1 MSPDSKEIL
10 HNSVYRR
17 EPLHV
22 GGRREAPHLALPV
35 TRRLV
40 GDLGSIVRVLI
51 SDVDRRRRHGAARG
65 GVGAQLVGDQS
76 SRNTALGFQQLPKE
90 SDGCSPIPV
99 RLHEDVQ
106 DVTVLVYRAPQI
118 LVATLDRDEHLVEMP
133 GVSHPTAAAPQPP
146 RVDRTEPLAPLPNR
160 LVGDRH
166 ASLREEIFS
175 IAEAEAE
182 PIVEPDR
189 VADNIGW
196 DIDIRDSWPTGSS
209 SAYSATRRLNLTI
222 L

>member
-22 GGRREAPHLALPV
+22 GGRREAPHPALPL
-35 TRRLV
+35 TCRLV

-51 SDVDRRRRHGAARG
+51 SDVDHRRHYGAASG
-65 GVGAQLVGDQS
+65 GVGAQLVGDQPAKD
-76 SRNTALGFQQLPKE
+76 TALGFQQFPKE

-106 DVTVLVYRAPQI
+106 DVTVLVYCAPQI
-118 LVATLDRDEHLVEMP
+118 LLATLDRDEHLVEMP
-133 GVSHPTAAAPQPP
+133 GVSHPTAPAPQLPG
-146 RVDRTEPLAPLPNR
+146 VDRTEPLAPLPNR

-175 IAEAEAE
+175 IAEL
-182 PIVEPDR
+182 R
-189 VADNIGW
+189 QN
-196 DIDIRDSWPTGSS
+196 R
-209 SAYSATRRLNLTI
+209 
-222 L
+222 

>member
-10 HNSVYRR
+10 HNSVYRC
-17 EPLHV
+17 EPLHM
-22 GGRREAPHLALPV
+22 GGRREASHLALPL
-35 TRRLV
+35 TRGLV

-51 SDVDRRRRHGAARG
+51 SDVDHRRHHGAARG
-65 GVGAQLVGDQS
+65 GVGAQLVGDQPA
-76 SRNTALGFQQLPKE
+76 RDTALGFQQFPKE

-118 LVATLDRDEHLVEMP
+118 LLATLDRDEHLVEMP
-133 GVSHPTAAAPQPP
+133 CVSHPTASAPQPP

-175 IAEAEAE
+175 IAEADAE
-182 PIVEPDR
+182 SIVEPR
-189 VADNIGW
+189 G
-196 DIDIRDSWPTGSS
+196 G
-209 SAYSATRRLNLTI
+209 
-222 L
+222 